1 MILLTLVLGT
11 NAEVSRSPIQ
21 YSAECLKPHFW
32 LNLLMTLKMHHFYS
46 GHNKAKSIDK
56 LFKKKKAEM
65 LTLGTKNQWA
75 FNSSF
80 T

>member
-1 MILLTLVLGT
+1 
-11 NAEVSRSPIQ
+11 
-21 YSAECLKPHFW
+21 
-32 LNLLMTLKMHHFYS
+32 MHHFYS

>member
-1 MILLTLVLGT
+1 M
-11 NAEVSRSPIQ
+11 N
-21 YSAECLKPHFW
+21 
-32 LNLLMTLKMHHFYS
+32 HFYFF
-46 GHNKAKSIDK
+46 HNKAKSIDK
-56 LFKKKKAEM
+56 LLFKKLAEM